1 MNVRQVLAGNL
12 APVLVDFPA
21 EDLMIAGIPEII
33 EIVIEITGAHVIQ
46 AETGIGIETNGK
58 LNMGSQLITV
68 LCRYIIGL

>member
-12 APVLVDFPA
+12 APVLVDFLA

-46 AETGIGIETNGK
+46 AKTVIGIETNGK